1 MKIKNDLYIWSLAI
15 FGLPVM
21 VSFPLI
27 IHWIRSSYHEKQ
39 AKLLVQNRPELEPRF
54 VSLGTNW
61 AINNDYYPAHISWH
75 YDSSFVDIVPSDK
88 SPVVLIC
95 SLTDQKCN
103 LR

>member
-1 MKIKNDLYIWSLAI
+1 MIVRNDLYVWSLVI
-15 FGLPVM
+15 FSLALM

-27 IHWIRSSYHEKQ
+27 IHWIRLSDHEKQ
-39 AKLLVQNRPELEPRF
+39 ANLLVQNRRELEPLF

-75 YDSSFVDIVPSDK
+75 YDSSFVDIVPSEK